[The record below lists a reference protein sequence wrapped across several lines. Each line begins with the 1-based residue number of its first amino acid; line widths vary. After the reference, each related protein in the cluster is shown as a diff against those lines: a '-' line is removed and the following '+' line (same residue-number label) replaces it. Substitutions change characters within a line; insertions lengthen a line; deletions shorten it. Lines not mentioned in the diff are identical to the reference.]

1 MMAYHLHTSPE
12 KISLCIN
19 KISNML
25 LELLQV
31 EVQQALR
38 KISPNQTSVPLTTS
52 VSYCGITYKAG
63 MVLLYRCSGG
73 LPDFAEIMQIIM
85 QFHCQ
90 DL

>member
-1 MMAYHLHTSPE
+1 MMAYHLHASPE

-19 KISNML
+19 KISNMP

-38 KISPNQTSVPLTTS
+38 KISPNQTTTS